1 MAKKDTKGTD
11 APPADAPELKL
22 TSQGDGYRVL
32 ARKYRPQTFDALV
45 GQDAMVRTLANAFAA
60 NRIAH
65 AFMLTGVRGVGKT
78 TTARIIAKALNCIGP
93 DGKRKE
99 PTMTPC
105 GVCTPC
111 VSIAESRHVDVLEM
125 DAASRTGIDDIR
137 EIVEGVRYAPAEAR
151 YKVYIIDEVHMLSKA
166 AFNGLLKTLEE
177 PPPHVKFIFA
187 TTEIRKVPVTV
198 LSRCQRFDLK
208 RVPLDEL
215 AGNLADICK
224 AEKYPAD
231 EGALRL
237 IARAAE
243 GSVRDAQSLLDQAMS
258 HGGGTKIEEET
269 VRAMLGLADR
279 SRGLT
284 LFDQL
289 MRGAIAEALGEFRS
303 QYDSGA
309 DPLSILQ
316 DLTQITHEVTRAK
329 IVPEAAAR
337 GMPDAEA
344 KRYADIGAKLAVP
357 QLARAWQL
365 LLKALP
371 EVQEAPDA
379 AAAAEMALVR
389 IAYAAELPPTDALI
403 KAAAGAA
410 TTTASSRPMGHAA
423 PSPPPPAPQLRVQAR
438 NDAVPARRIEPQEQ
452 PKASLAAAAPER
464 ADLPEDFRG
473 LVALMRN
480 AREARLTYALE
491 HYVHLVSYERG
502 RIEMRLEPTAP
513 ATFSGDLNDKLFK
526 LTGTRWG
533 ITVSNAAGEPT
544 LAEQHAAEDAARR
557 ASAAQDPM
565 LNAALALWPT
575 AKIVAVR
582 DREVPETESEPE

>member
-1 MAKKDTKGTD
+1 M
-11 APPADAPELKL
+11 
-22 TSQGDGYRVL
+22 
-32 ARKYRPQTFDALV
+32 
-45 GQDAMVRTLANAFAA
+45 
-60 NRIAH
+60 
-65 AFMLTGVRGVGKT
+65 
-78 TTARIIAKALNCIGP
+78 
-93 DGKRKE
+93 
-99 PTMTPC
+99 
-105 GVCTPC
+105 
-111 VSIAESRHVDVLEM
+111 
-125 DAASRTGIDDIR
+125 
-137 EIVEGVRYAPAEAR
+137 
-151 YKVYIIDEVHMLSKA
+151 
-166 AFNGLLKTLEE
+166 
-177 PPPHVKFIFA
+177 
-187 TTEIRKVPVTV
+187 

-215 AGNLADICK
+215 TANLAQLCK

-231 EGALRL
+231 DGALRL

-258 HGGGTKIEEET
+258 HGGGAKIEEDA

-279 SRGLT
+279 SRGLS

-289 MRGAIAEALGEFRS
+289 MRGAIADALGEFRS

-337 GMPDAEA
+337 GLPEAEA

-403 KAAAGAA
+403 KAAAGTATA
-410 TTTASSRPMGHAA
+410 TTTSRPMGHAT
-423 PSPPPPAPQLRVQAR
+423 PSAPPPAPPLAR
-438 NDAVPARRIEPQEQ
+438 IQGGRSDAAPARARVEPQEQ
-452 PKASLAAAAPER
+452 PKAAIATPER
-464 ADLPEDFRG
+464 AELPEDFRG
-473 LVALMRN
+473 LVALVRN
-480 AREARLTYALE
+480 AREARLTFALE
-491 HYVHLVSYERG
+491 NFVHLVSYERG
-502 RIEMRLEPTAP
+502 RIEMRVTPSAPTS
-513 ATFSGDLNDKLFK
+513 FSGDLSDKLFK
-526 LTGTRWG
+526 LTGARWV
-533 ITVSNAAGEPT
+533 ITVSNAPGAPT

-557 ASAAQDPM
+557 ASASLDP
-565 LNAALALWPT
+565 LLKAAMALFPG

-582 DREVPETESEPE
+582 DREVPETESEPSDNT